1 MTLGGRIEMRYG
13 VWFGLAA
20 GSSAAVLAST
30 LAVAQAVAP
39 TTGTAA
45 DNGNTLEEVV
55 VTARRRVEPLQ
66 DVPVTVDVV
75 SAAAI
80 EARGIHTEADLQMAV
95 PGLTVMSGNNNNI
108 LNYVIPE
115 LGVVLVARILPPGL

>member
-1 MTLGGRIEMRYG
+1 MRYG

-66 DVPVTVDVV
+66 DVPVTVDAV

-95 PGLTVMSGNNNNI
+95 PGLTVMSGNTNNI

>member
-1 MTLGGRIEMRYG
+1 MRYG

-55 VTARRRVEPLQ
+55 VTARRRVESLQ

-80 EARGIHTEADLQMAV
+80 EARGIHT
-95 PGLTVMSGNNNNI
+95 
-108 LNYVIPE
+108 
-115 LGVVLVARILPPGL
+115 